1 MFTQFWKPALG
12 ALAVLAML
20 LGAARSPVAQTE
32 EVMAI
37 QPQDDRD
44 VPEGSQ
50 IPDDR
55 IAEIEAEV
63 EAYKAKMRAKAM
75 QQQKSSP
82 TEATEPET
90 EQPK

>member
-20 LGAARSPVAQTE
+20 IGAAQSQVAQPA
-32 EVMAI
+32 EVMSI

-63 EAYKAKMRAKAM
+63 EAYKAKMRAKAI
-75 QQQKSSP
+75 QQQKASP
-82 TEATEPET
+82 SEASEPET
-90 EQPK
+90 KQPE